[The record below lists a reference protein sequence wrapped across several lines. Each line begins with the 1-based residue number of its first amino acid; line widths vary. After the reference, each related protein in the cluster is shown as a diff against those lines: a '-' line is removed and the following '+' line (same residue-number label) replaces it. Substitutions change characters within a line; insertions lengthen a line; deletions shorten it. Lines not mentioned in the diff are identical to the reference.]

1 MDVVGAC
8 AQGRRSCLF
17 GSNLCGERLLVGKP
31 SALATLALSR
41 LSFKFRAEA
50 LGSHLPTVASTR
62 CTGHMVSGPVVVH
75 CRIGMIRD
83 RNKWSVS
90 VHFMMDV
97 LAFRY
102 SRLETS

>member
-8 AQGRRSCLF
+8 AQGRRSCLL
-17 GSNLCGERLLVGKP
+17 GSNLCGERLFVGKP
-31 SALATLALSR
+31 SALATLALSW
-41 LSFKFRAEA
+41 LSFELGAET
-50 LGSHLPTVASTR
+50 LGSHLPAVSSAR
-62 CTGHMVSGPVVVH
+62 CTGHIVSGPVVVH

-90 VHFMMDV
+90 VRFMMDV
-97 LAFRY
+97 QAVRY